1 MAQEYTQK
9 QLFQAG
15 KDLVDLLLNVAKS
28 NNNLT
33 GFIKEYL
40 NHLTSSNG
48 IYQKQQ

>member
-1 MAQEYTQK
+1 MAAKYTEQ
-9 QLFQAG
+9 QVIQAG

-40 NHLTSSNG
+40 
-48 IYQKQQ
+48 I